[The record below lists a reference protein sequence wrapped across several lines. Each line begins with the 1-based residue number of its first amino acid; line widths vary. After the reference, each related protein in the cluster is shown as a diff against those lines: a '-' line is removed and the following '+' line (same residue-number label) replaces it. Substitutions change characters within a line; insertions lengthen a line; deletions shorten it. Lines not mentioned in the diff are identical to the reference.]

1 MIYIVFQKNYRL
13 YRGGETEMRLYV
25 FLRESFLKEK
35 AHKKDR
41 TSAYAEVLWRFYLP
55 LMDFS

>member
-1 MIYIVFQKNYRL
+1 MIYIMFQKNYRL
-13 YRGGETEMRLYV
+13 YRGG
-25 FLRESFLKEK
+25 FLERKFLKEK